1 MALEQLPPRK
11 IVPEEN
17 CLPDNYPL
25 GDCSLDD
32 CLPQIIAPPR
42 TIAPEDSLHFP
53 IELR

>member
-1 MALEQLPPRK
+1 MALGQLPPRK

-32 CLPQIIAPPR
+32 CLPQIFASPDNCPRGFPP
-42 TIAPEDSLHFP
+42 FP
-53 IELR
+53 IRT